1 MLKLTGRLVELRAVL
16 ERTPRSGPAPTPEAS
31 SPTCGPAGWALAW
44 RVLQL
49 LLPPHHEIPVWLAAT
64 LLRAAGRRLR
74 GRSAPA
80 ALEVRRDDPRP

>member
-1 MLKLTGRLVELRAVL
+1 MLKLTGRLIELRAVL
-16 ERTPRSGPAPTPEAS
+16 DRAPRASPAPTVE
-31 SPTCGPAGWALAW
+31 SPAPARGPAGWALAW

-74 GRSAPA
+74 GRSSPT
-80 ALEVRRDDPRP
+80 ALESRHDDPHP